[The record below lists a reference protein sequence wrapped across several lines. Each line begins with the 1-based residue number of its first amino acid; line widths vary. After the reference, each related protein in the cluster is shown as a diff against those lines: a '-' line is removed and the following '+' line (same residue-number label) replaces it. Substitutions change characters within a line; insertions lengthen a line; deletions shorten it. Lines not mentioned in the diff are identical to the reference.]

1 MIDYYVN
8 EIHTCL
14 KNRCWFAAL
23 SLTLMLPDICG
34 EAEYP
39 NRPVG
44 ERYISWYDT
53 FVGNDMKQERMH
65 EGQPYLS
72 GEIVYNLRNTFFHQ
86 GKVKINPSK
95 VKDSENQ
102 IDRFILVLGDGSVL
116 QTMTLTVNMGD
127 VWYRNV
133 MVDVSFLCTT
143 ICDAAKWYYDRNR
156 EKIEDSIS
164 AVLQEWLVEETS
176 PLDSASGGSD
186 PIGDALIEKL
196 NLSGQNIRF
205 HENVTDRLQQ
215 SLGNH
220 DLEEK
225 MGEEG

>member
-1 MIDYYVN
+1 MIDFYVN

-14 KNRCWFAAL
+14 RNRCWFAAL

-39 NRPVG
+39 NRQVG

-53 FVGNDMKQERMH
+53 CVGKHLKQERMH
-65 EGQPYLS
+65 EDQPYLS

-86 GKVKINPSK
+86 GRVNINPSK
-95 VKDSENQ
+95 VKDTVNQ

-116 QTMTLTVNMGD
+116 HTMTLTVNMGD
-127 VWYRNV
+127 VWYRDV
-133 MVDVSFLCTT
+133 MVDVSYLCTT

-156 EKIEDSIS
+156 EKFEDSVS

-176 PLDSASGGSD
+176 PLDSASGDGD

-196 NLSGQNIRF
+196 SRSGRNIRF
-205 HENVTDRLQQ
+205 DENVTDRLKQ
-215 SLGNH
+215 SLGK
-220 DLEEK
+220 DGYLD
-225 MGEEG
+225 